1 MTVRN
6 IPART
11 PTVAPRA
18 GGGVPFLMPAFRR
31 GSVAPAMEPR
41 TVIGNALYVDG
52 RRVSSPPT
60 LQAAADELR
69 TTDGAMAWIGLYQP
83 DEEDLNELGR
93 LFDLHELAIE
103 DAIQAHQ
110 RSKLERYD
118 DTLFVVLRAARYLD
132 DIEEI
137 EFGELHIFTGPNFI
151 ITVRHGRSPDLAQVR
166 RRLEADPDML
176 LMGPEAVM
184 YAILDAVV
192 DSYAPVLEGLSKDIE
207 EIEGE
212 VFTGNAEV
220 SRRIYELSQEVVEF
234 QRAVRPLRQI
244 LGGLAAG
251 FTKYGVAEDLQEY
264 LRDVADHASD
274 AGDRIEGFRLT
285 LRDVLTLNATLVAQ
299 RQNEEMK
306 NLAESSNEQNEEM
319 KKVSAWAGILFMP
332 TLISSMYG
340 MNFQHMPELSWAA
353 GYPFAL
359 VLMVVASL
367 IMWVV
372 FRRKGWI

>member
-60 LQAAADELR
+60 LQAAADGLR

-340 MNFQHMPELSWAA
+340 MNFQHMPELSWAG